1 MPAKIRAVDEAVTR
15 LLKEYAVKK
24 LPVPLDAIAKSHAF
38 VQRDK
43 LPADISGMLV
53 PNDPDARKRWI
64 IVINKDHALTRQRF
78 TMAHELGHL
87 LLHEYKTPHADGPQ
101 TVRFRDGKSA
111 MGSDRE
117 EIEANQ
123 FAAEIL
129 MPAYLVIPEL
139 QRLGLDSWDGSSN
152 GEIADKL
159 SELAKKCVVSE
170 QALVLRIATLLH

>member
-15 LLKEYAVKK
+15 LLKESGVKK
-24 LPVPLDAIAKSHAF
+24 LPVSLDAIARSHAF
-38 VQRDK
+38 VMRDK
-43 LPADISGMLV
+43 LPVEISGMLV
-53 PNDPDARKRWI
+53 PNDADARKRWT
-64 IVINKDHALTRQRF
+64 IVVNKDHPLNRQRF

-87 LLHEYKTPHADGPQ
+87 ILHEYKTPHADGPQ
-101 TVRFRDGKSA
+101 KIRFRDGRSA

-129 MPAYLVIPEL
+129 MPDFLLIPEL
-139 QRLGLDSWDGSSN
+139 QRLGLDSWDGSPD
-152 GEIADKL
+152 GDIAKKL
-159 SELAKKCVVSE
+159 SELAALCKVSE